1 MEKRLSV
8 SVKKIVGQPN
18 PKEGKWSDCLVFEPE
33 DEHRIKTR
41 GRLFAVLDLTGSTAL
56 DLAHFGRL
64 SLETLREEYYAS
76 EETSPLKALEE
87 AIHKAQH
94 RLVELVFGPK
104 GAVADSA
111 LNYNFAAAA
120 LWGTILYLAK
130 FGASGLYLYR
140 GKVIE
145 ELGEAKDE
153 KVFSAS
159 GMVRDDDVVILGSS
173 DFRHTFSVGEL
184 PESLDKLE
192 SLVADLGNP
201 PGVSV
206 LVLRLKLASVPGKEE
221 VLEIAPVVRRESRF
235 EKLISSLSE
244 KIRTLVPLGQK
255 PPEIYVER
263 EGEERI
269 RPRKRRI
276 PKAALLVLVSLFLAA
291 SAFTIKRRQK
301 IFRAS
306 EATKLISGAEQ
317 TISDARQYVDL
328 NNSRARELLLQAQS
342 DLQAVGELG
351 IELAVV
357 EEELAEIRS
366 LLDEVNKVK
375 RLKDLEIFYD
385 LTIQSPSASPTSI
398 AGDGESLFVTDPA
411 SEVVYQISSASGGPP
426 EVENAAGQKVLGAR
440 VIRIVDDRLFISGVE
455 GVSQLDLRTLE
466 LGVDLVAGD
475 FVIEDIKDL
484 GIYFGNVYLLIPS
497 QNQILRAVVV
507 EGGEY
512 STAKYWVTTENPPL
526 ADAVSMTIDG
536 FIYVLKS
543 SGEVLKFEKG
553 ELVLDSRLK
562 ELDQP
567 FSDPR
572 AIFTT
577 TDSEYLYILDAG
589 NKRIVVTDK
598 DGLYQSQYLCEG
610 EGAFAD
616 PKGLFVDEVGG
627 VIYLLDGT
635 KIYKIAL

>member
-111 LNYNFAAAA
+111 LNYNFAATA

-145 ELGEAKDE
+145 ELGEAKNE

-159 GMVRDDDVVILGSS
+159 GMVRDGDVAILGSS
-173 DFRHTFSVGEL
+173 DFRHTFFVGEL

-206 LVLRLKLASVPGKEE
+206 LVLRFKLESVPGKEE

-263 EGEERI
+263 EGEEGI

-306 EATKLISGAEQ
+306 EATKLISGAGQ

-328 NNSRARELLLQAQS
+328 NNSRARELLLQARS

-351 IELAVV
+351 IESAVV

-385 LTIQSPSASPTSI
+385 LTIQNPSASPTSI

-411 SEVVYQISSASGGPP
+411 SEVVYQISTVKTPP

-440 VIRIVDDRLFISGVE
+440 VIRIVDDRLFISGAE
-455 GVSQLDLRTLE
+455 GVSRLDLRTLE
-466 LGVDLVAGD
+466 LGVDLVAGG

-553 ELVLDSRLK
+553 ELLSDFGLK

-567 FSDPR
+567 LSDPR

-577 TDSEYLYILDAG
+577 TDSERLYILDAG

-598 DGLYQSQYLCEG
+598 DGLYQSQYLYEG